1 MTEEEYHQW
10 ELEQQEQEEQ
20 QPSDA
25 ERPNEEEQAM
35 QQWLMR
41 IPDDPGEL
49 LRNKFRYQAQ
59 QEQFQQLQNPVP
71 QPAKK
76 QTW

>member
-1 MTEEEYHQW
+1 
-10 ELEQQEQEEQ
+10 
-20 QPSDA
+20 
-25 ERPNEEEQAM
+25 M

-49 LRNKFRYQAQ
+49 LRNKVRYQAQ

>member
-1 MTEEEYHQW
+1 
-10 ELEQQEQEEQ
+10 
-20 QPSDA
+20 
-25 ERPNEEEQAM
+25 M

-59 QEQFQQLQNPVP
+59 QEAFEQLQNPALK
-71 QPAKK
+71 QTNK